1 MVDHSKYDCME
12 TRAIYRITCRR
23 CTLGGREGGSYIG
36 QSGRSLHARQA
47 EHGAGVT
54 NNSSTCPLVRHSED
68 HHPDDR
74 LSPTDFMMSKLISC
88 RDNMTRLVGEGE
100 AIANQEAAGD
110 LLWNSKGEYGRSKVI
125 RWKPTVVQV

>member
-1 MVDHSKYDCME
+1 MVDHSKHDCMD
-12 TRAIYRITCRR
+12 TGAINKITCRR

-54 NNSSTCPLVRHSED
+54 NNLITCPLVRHAGD
-68 HHPDDR
+68 QHPEEV
-74 LSPTDFMMSKLISC
+74 LSPTDFIMSKLLSTK
-88 RDNMTRLVGEGE
+88 DNMTRLVGEGE

-110 LLWNSKGEYGRSKVI
+110 LLWNSKGEYGRSKVV
-125 RWKPTVVQV
+125 RWKPTVIQV